1 MRNFRELNIWIT
13 AMEVVKDIYLATSDF
28 PTHEQYGLTTQIRR
42 AAVSVASNIAEG
54 SSRRT
59 EADFARFLAYSLGSA
74 YEIETQLIIANDL
87 GYLNTETFNKTLDKL
102 NNLQKQINSLI
113 TIVSNRKPKPKT

>member
-13 AMEVVKDIYLATSDF
+13 AMEVVKDIYLATRDF